1 LSLAV
6 GTLGAAGPFWDP
18 PDSERKCSG
27 HDAPFLTST
36 LSLHPPSH
44 SDSLRTI
51 VLAGIAGLVAGA
63 LSMAVGEYI
72 SMSSQR

>member
-1 LSLAV
+1 MGQAGIFSGPPTGESEKQATTLAQPQPSLSI
-6 GTLGAAGPFWDP
+6 
-18 PDSERKCSG
+18 
-27 HDAPFLTST
+27 
-36 LSLHPPSH
+36 H

>member
-1 LSLAV
+1 VRRRRERGRWGEA
-6 GTLGAAGPFWDP
+6 DP
-18 PDSERKCSG
+18 TRR
-27 HDAPFLTST
+27 HLLTSS
-36 LSLHPPSH
+36 LSFPLL
-44 SDSLRTI
+44 SDSLRAI